1 MGFAIT
7 TGFAQHNY
15 DLKTVCLPKQLAWVE
30 GLGPTPHPSHI
41 ESLL

>member
-30 GLGPTPHPSHI
+30 GLGLPPQPSHI